1 MVGRNRV
8 NEIVY
13 HVLVSIGALI
23 MVYPLLWMVLSS
35 FKPTDMVLPTADRLF
50 PPSGRWT
57 TIPAA
62 GKGFR
67 ADSFGSSLA
76 NSFFISL
83 VSTFGTLLSSAFV
96 AYALQRLKFRMR
108 KLLFVLVLS
117 TMMLPAQILM
127 IPQFMWYRHLNW
139 VGTYYP
145 MILPYFFAIQG
156 FFVYLI
162 MNFHQRLPKSLDEAA
177 NIDGCSYYG
186 IFFHVVLPLIVPAL
200 VTSAIFSFIWRW
212 DDYLSALLYVNRAGM
227 RPVSLALQLF
237 NDPSSGSDIGSTLG
251 DVHPVHRTGDRYLP
265 GFPEIARGGHRLYRH
280 QGLKNLHGKVTAETI

>member
-1 MVGRNRV
+1 
-8 NEIVY
+8 
-13 HVLVSIGALI
+13 
-23 MVYPLLWMVLSS
+23 
-35 FKPTDMVLPTADRLF
+35 MVLPTADQLI
-50 PPSGRWT
+50 PTTWT
-57 TIPAA
+57 LDNYTR
-62 GKGFR
+62 GWKGFMGY
-67 ADSFGSSLA
+67 SFGTFFA

-96 AYALQRLKFRMR
+96 AYALQRLKFKMR
-108 KLLFVLVLS
+108 GLLFVLVLS

-162 MNFHQRLPKSLDEAA
+162 MNFIGGIPKSLDEAA
-177 NIDGCSYYG
+177 KIDGCSYYG
-186 IFFHVVLPLIVPAL
+186 IFFHVILPLIVPAL

-212 DDYLSALLYVNRAGM
+212 DDYLSALLYVNRADM

-237 NDPSSGSDIGSTLG
+237 NDVLISPQLKAAKLHAGH
-251 DVHPVHRTGDRYLP
+251 VHAVHRAGHHHLP
-265 GFPEIARGGHRLYRH
+265 DLPEVPRRGHRLHRH
-280 QGLKNLHGKVTAETI
+280 QGLIPTHIREDSRQTRIRAIPLPRVFRL